1 MAMNGKVLGDE
12 IAEIITASDAP
23 DSMKKQIKE
32 TWEKIGNTIVDHIIK
47 NAEIT
52 VPSAS
57 VIVAVAGQAS
67 GTPNPAPISTNIM

>member
-23 DSMKKQIKE
+23 DSMKKRIKE

-57 VIVAVAGQAS
+57 VIIAVAGQAT
-67 GTPNPAPISTNIM
+67 GTPNPAPISTNIR

>member
-1 MAMNGKVLGDE
+1 MAMDGNALGDE

-23 DSMKKQIKE
+23 DGMKKQIKE
-32 TWEKIGNTIVDHIIK
+32 TWEKIGSAIVDHIIK
-47 NAEIT
+47 NAEVT

-67 GTPNPAPISTNIM
+67 GTPNPAPIPTNIR